1 MRLALALLLSLWALP
16 AHAQL
21 LLGDTQHRDAFF
33 DDPSPDRCHAAQG
46 VAIHPGYFA
55 PIGSLRRDVEIEA
68 GLGANGDVIAGTLAG
83 RVIPVRF
90 NRYLSLLA
98 GISTAAAHRQS
109 LDTTIGSSPIFEL
122 GLTARSECDRW
133 NVLGTI
139 SYAAPDLTPGTPH
152 DWQTTIPSVLVDPWN
167 ALLYLPVAGA
177 GGFLATFDARVRTD
191 GDDVFGAFT
200 FRFRAGTTQVGSQF
214 GVLRGFTG
222 ALVFEAMLA
231 VRRVCGVPINL
242 ALAARFTV
250 DLSAFWPAN
259 AVGPMALTVP
269 LRWSPDRA
277 IAMEIWGGF
286 AMFLVGTAAD
296 LPQPGGTYGLRLTTY
311 VDL

>member
-1 MRLALALLLSLWALP
+1 MRWMLAVFVLLLAAP

-21 LLGDTQHRDAFF
+21 MLGDPRQRDAFF
-33 DDPSPDRCHAAQG
+33 DDPAPDTCDGARGLALE
-46 VAIHPGYFA
+46 PGYFA
-55 PIGSLRRDVEIEA
+55 PIGSLGRDVEIEA
-68 GLGANGDVIAGTLAG
+68 SVGANGDVIAGTLGA

-90 NRYLSLLA
+90 NRYLSLIA
-98 GISTAAAHRQS
+98 GVTTAAAHRQS
-109 LDTTIGSSPIFEL
+109 LDTTIGSSPILEL

-133 NVLGTI
+133 NVLGTFA
-139 SYAAPDLTPGTPH
+139 YAPPDPTSGTPH

-167 ALLYLPVAGA
+167 AILYLPIADA
-177 GGFLATFDARVRTD
+177 GGLLATFDARVRTD
-191 GDDVFGAFT
+191 GDDVFGAFR
-200 FRFRAGTTQVGSQF
+200 FGFRAGSTQVGSQY
-214 GVLRGFTG
+214 GVLRGFVG
-222 ALVFEAMLA
+222 ALMLEAAFA
-231 VRRVCGVPINL
+231 VRRAWSVPINL
-242 ALAARFTV
+242 AIAVRATV

-259 AVGPMALTVP
+259 AVGPLSLTVP

-286 AMFLVGTAAD
+286 ALFLVGTAAD